1 MKKLNEQQKAEMK
14 KLADL
19 IIENPD
25 LPVVTM
31 TDNFD
36 DKGTSVWTAGCS
48 CEVSIDYIYSP
59 KQRDLLSGP
68 KD

>member
-1 MKKLNEQQKAEMK
+1 MKRVNERQKEEMK

-36 DKGTSVWTAGCS
+36 DKGLAFGQQAVAA
-48 CEVSIDYIYSP
+48 
-59 KQRDLLSGP
+59 K
-68 KD
+68 